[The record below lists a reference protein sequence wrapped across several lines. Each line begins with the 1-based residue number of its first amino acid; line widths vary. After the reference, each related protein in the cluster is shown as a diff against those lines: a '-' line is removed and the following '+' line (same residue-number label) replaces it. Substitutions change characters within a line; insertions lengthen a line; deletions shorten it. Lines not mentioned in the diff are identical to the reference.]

1 MNHKNMYTVKNK
13 FLRAIM
19 GNYTKSQLD
28 LNVDYDI
35 EGLTHG
41 KGAGS
46 TILTY
51 IVKKAF
57 NIHRLPFYEDRHFTN
72 SSGDAIIHGY
82 GERTLEKVLKCDMF
96 LNNIDDMTEELK
108 DIYSFTQKKLD
119 EIYPNQDYVELI
131 RNVEGGYAATL
142 LQLKNNAQETS
153 SVYIKIETDTVDC
166 FTNNPGKY
174 YKHACY
180 RKKIAK
186 EDILYFDKVLD
197 NNLEI
202 LIEYNEYI
210 VMNRDI
216 KGLREIPINGIE
228 KTNPDFDE
236 FSYMTRPI
244 IGRNEYCHIRSSA
257 NRFVCFDEAQIKPSF
272 EKKTGIL
279 CKIVEKFC
287 RD

>member
-1 MNHKNMYTVKNK
+1 MNHKNTYTVKNK

-35 EGLTHG
+35 GGLTHG

-72 SSGDAIIHGY
+72 SSNDAIMYGY
-82 GERTLEKVLKCDMF
+82 GEKTLEKVLKCDVF
-96 LNNIDDMTEELK
+96 LNNIEDMTEELK

-142 LQLKNNAQETS
+142 LQLKNNALETS
-153 SVYIKIETDTVDC
+153 SAYIKIETDTVDC
-166 FTNNPGKY
+166 FTNNSGTY
-174 YKHACY
+174 YKDAHY
-180 RKKIAK
+180 TMNIAK
-186 EDILYFDKVLD
+186 KDILYFDKVFD
-197 NNLEI
+197 NNSEI
-202 LIEYNEYI
+202 LIEHYEYI

-216 KGLREIPINGIE
+216 KGLREIPVNGIQ
-228 KTNPDFDE
+228 KTNPNFNE
-236 FSYMTRPI
+236 FSRITRPI
-244 IGRNEYCHIRSSA
+244 IERNEYCHIRSSA
-257 NRFVCFDEAQIKPSF
+257 NRFVCF
-272 EKKTGIL
+272 
-279 CKIVEKFC
+279 
-287 RD
+287 